1 MKTGNTSNAILPPIK
16 VQDVDQQTRALFG
29 STVQWV
35 GTHWLQILIAVG
47 VASLLVILFH
57 FVRRLARNYCAR
69 RTGPSGWAA
78 VIARALEKTG
88 NVFMVLAAA
97 KIVTAANF
105 AATPVEVA
113 ATITFLWTLVAWFQ
127 VAIWAREII
136 LGAIE
141 HRTAGDHY
149 AGEAIGSA
157 MGIIRLLISFA
168 VFAIAVIV
176 ILDNLGVNVTGLVA
190 GLGVGGIA
198 IGLAAQGIFADL
210 FAALAII
217 FDRPFR
223 RGDTISYDAT
233 TGTVE
238 SIGLKSTRIRAATG
252 EERIIANKQ
261 LLEKEIQNIT
271 QRDYRRIIF
280 TLGVVQWTPVETL
293 KRFPAL
299 LKEVVESC
307 EQKFV
312 RAGFVKFGDSSYNFD
327 LEFDSEHAGFKE
339 FFDARHAVGVAIIAR
354 MNDEGIAL
362 AYPTQTAFTAA
373 PEGGL
378 ILPYAEATAPVVT
391 ISTDTA
397 RLTADQST
405 LGKASEPEG

>member
-1 MKTGNTSNAILPPIK
+1 M
-16 VQDVDQQTRALFG
+16 
-29 STVQWV
+29 
-35 GTHWLQILIAVG
+35 
-47 VASLLVILFH
+47 
-57 FVRRLARNYCAR
+57 
-69 RTGPSGWAA
+69 
-78 VIARALEKTG
+78 
-88 NVFMVLAAA
+88 
-97 KIVTAANF
+97 
-105 AATPVEVA
+105 
-113 ATITFLWTLVAWFQ
+113 
-127 VAIWAREII
+127 
-136 LGAIE
+136 
-141 HRTAGDHY
+141 
-149 AGEAIGSA
+149 
-157 MGIIRLLISFA
+157 
-168 VFAIAVIV
+168 
-176 ILDNLGVNVTGLVA
+176 
-190 GLGVGGIA
+190 
-198 IGLAAQGIFADL
+198 
-210 FAALAII
+210 
-217 FDRPFR
+217 
-223 RGDTISYDAT
+223 
-233 TGTVE
+233 
-238 SIGLKSTRIRAATG
+238 
-252 EERIIANKQ
+252 
-261 LLEKEIQNIT
+261 LEKEIQNIT

-312 RAGFVKFGDSSYNFD
+312 RAGFVKFGDSSNNFD